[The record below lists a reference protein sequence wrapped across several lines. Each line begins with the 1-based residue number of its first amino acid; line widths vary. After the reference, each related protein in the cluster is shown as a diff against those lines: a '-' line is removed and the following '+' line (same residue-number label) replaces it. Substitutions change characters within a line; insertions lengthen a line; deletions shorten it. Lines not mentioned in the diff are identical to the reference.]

1 MDDAAF
7 RASVFAEQ
15 KQLSAF
21 SNQRPGERR
30 DLVLKLL
37 GITPLDTARDNAR
50 RDAKQRRDEH
60 DRLRELLP
68 DIDALRAAAGEAEQV
83 ARASDQAAVA
93 LEQAAGEATRQAAEA
108 EAAARKLGDLR
119 RAYDAL
125 VAEGKTAAAQR
136 DNASKQ
142 VATFERDQSAL
153 ERAAGELARLQPD
166 ADGVEELARDLRRL
180 DAVLEARRA
189 LAVLPVQEPPA
200 PPADDE
206 AEAARAA
213 AETAGAAL
221 AALDAELRAAQAEQQ
236 RVADGAGRAADLSG
250 EAECPL
256 CGQALGD
263 AFEAVQRHRA
273 EELDEVTRRVEEL

>member
-1 MDDAAF
+1 MRITRLHVRNFRVYEDDLDLERPPGLVGIYGANGSGKSTLLDAIRWALWGQARTPKDEIRTSGVNADCLTELEFEHEGHLYLVRRTIAGQNATVKAQAHANGLQVAEGVTDTRRFVQSILGMDDAAF

-50 RDAKQRRDEH
+50 RDAKQGRDEH

-68 DIDALRAAAGEAEQV
+68 DIDALRAAAAEAEQV
-83 ARASDQAAVA
+83 ALASDRAAVA
-93 LEQAAGEATRQAAEA
+93 REQAAGEATRRAAEA
-108 EAAARKLGDLR
+108 EDAHRKLGDLR
-119 RAYDAL
+119 REYDAL

-153 ERAAGELARLQPD
+153 ERAAGELARL
-166 ADGVEELARDLRRL
+166 
-180 DAVLEARRA
+180 
-189 LAVLPVQEPPA
+189 
-200 PPADDE
+200 
-206 AEAARAA
+206 
-213 AETAGAAL
+213 
-221 AALDAELRAAQAEQQ
+221 
-236 RVADGAGRAADLSG
+236 
-250 EAECPL
+250 
-256 CGQALGD
+256 
-263 AFEAVQRHRA
+263 
-273 EELDEVTRRVEEL
+273 